1 MQEAKLLEGKV
12 EKYEVAKRDCALLMP
27 DGQPENNSRIA
38 ELTAQQTA
46 LEAELVE
53 HEAKNRLYLLLA
65 QRTRHRPP
73 WQAGRCGPGSCLM
86 VRGPAVEAVSEL
98 NPL

>member
-1 MQEAKLLEGKV
+1 MRGLHPDCSPPSQRRQPGTLLVQEAKLLEGKV

-27 DGQPENNSRIA
+27 DGQPANNSRIT

-65 QRTRHRPP
+65 QRTRHVPP
-73 WQAGRCGPGSCLM
+73 
-86 VRGPAVEAVSEL
+86 
-98 NPL
+98 